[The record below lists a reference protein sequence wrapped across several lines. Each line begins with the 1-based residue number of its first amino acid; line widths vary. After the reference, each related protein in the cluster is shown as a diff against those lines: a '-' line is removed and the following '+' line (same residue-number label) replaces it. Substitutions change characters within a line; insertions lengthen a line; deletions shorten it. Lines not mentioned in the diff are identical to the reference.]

1 MVAQL
6 TLTTI
11 AIMIAFL
18 VLELLQDNDR
28 YH

>member
-6 TLTTI
+6 TLTII

-18 VLELLQDNDR
+18 ALELLQDNDR